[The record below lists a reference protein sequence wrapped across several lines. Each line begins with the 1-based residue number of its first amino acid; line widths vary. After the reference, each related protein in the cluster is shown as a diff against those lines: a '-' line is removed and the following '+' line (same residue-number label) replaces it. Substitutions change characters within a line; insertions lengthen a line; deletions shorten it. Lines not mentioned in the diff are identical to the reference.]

1 VSTHE
6 NKVST
11 HENKVSTHENK
22 VSTHENKVSTHDAE
36 ESTLEEEPLVPF
48 DPEDTTVPDD
58 SMQEI
63 ADLNPQL
70 NDKERRYIYWR
81 SMANPPIVA
90 YRKAG
95 FSGSSWRQVETRPR
109 VRETLVDLHEKL
121 EPQYR
126 VSLQKV
132 VGMIMSGYE
141 MAQLKGQPKV
151 MVEAATALANITGL
165 AAAQKVQIDQ
175 RTTGVVQH
183 QHEVRA
189 LQHLPRE
196 SLELLV
202 GIQRQLPYI
211 EAEFVD
217 ASVE

>member
-1 VSTHE
+1 MSTHNEEVSTP
-6 NKVST
+6 
-11 HENKVSTHENK
+11 
-22 VSTHENKVSTHDAE
+22 D
-36 ESTLEEEPLVPF
+36 EEPIVPF

-63 ADLNPQL
+63 ADLNPNL

-95 FSGSSWRQVETRPR
+95 FAGSSWRQVETRPKI
-109 VRETLVDLHEKL
+109 RETLANLHEKL
-121 EPQYR
+121 EPEYR

-202 GIQRQLPYI
+202 GVSRQLPYI
-211 EAEFVD
+211 EAEFSEIPMD
-217 ASVE
+217 

>member
-1 VSTHE
+1 MSTH
-6 NKVST
+6 N
-11 HENKVSTHENK
+11 
-22 VSTHENKVSTHDAE
+22 E
-36 ESTLEEEPLVPF
+36 ERSTLDDGGSTLDEDPIVPF

-63 ADLNPQL
+63 ADLNPNL

-95 FSGSSWRQVETRPR
+95 FSGSAWRQVETRPKI
-109 VRETLVDLHEKL
+109 RETLADLHEKL
-121 EPQYR
+121 EPEYR

-132 VGMIMSGYE
+132 VGMIVSGYN
-141 MAQLKGQPKV
+141 MAEIKGQPKV
-151 MVEAATALANITGL
+151 MVEAAVALANITGL

-202 GIQRQLPYI
+202 GVNRQLPYI
-211 EAEFVD
+211 EAEFAEVPVD
-217 ASVE
+217 

>member
-1 VSTHE
+1 MSTHIDE
-6 NKVST
+6 AST
-11 HENKVSTHENK
+11 P
-22 VSTHENKVSTHDAE
+22 D
-36 ESTLEEEPLVPF
+36 EEPIVPF

-63 ADLNPQL
+63 ADLNPNL

-95 FSGSSWRQVETRPR
+95 FSGSAWRQVETRPKI
-109 VRETLVDLHEKL
+109 RETLAELHEKL
-121 EPQYR
+121 EPDYR

-132 VGMIMSGYE
+132 VGMIVSGYN
-141 MAQLKGQPKV
+141 MAELKGQPKV
-151 MVEAATALANITGL
+151 MVEAAVALANITGL

-175 RTTGVVQH
+175 RTSGVVQH

-202 GIQRQLPYI
+202 GVNRQLPYI
-211 EAEFVD
+211 EAEFAD
-217 ASVE
+217 VEEKL